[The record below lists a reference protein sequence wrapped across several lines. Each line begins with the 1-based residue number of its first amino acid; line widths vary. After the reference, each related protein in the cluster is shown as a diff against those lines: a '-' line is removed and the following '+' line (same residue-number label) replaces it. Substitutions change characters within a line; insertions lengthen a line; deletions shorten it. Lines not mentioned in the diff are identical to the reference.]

1 MNPDEITLSTPS
13 KEFAFEKSARD
24 LDKIKDP
31 EVLRNAAKTYLKLY
45 LKQQEVIGKI

>member
-13 KEFAFEKSARD
+13 KAFAFEKSARD

-31 EVLRNAAKTYLKLY
+31 EMLRNAAKTYIKLY
-45 LKQQEVIGKI
+45 LKQQEVLSKL